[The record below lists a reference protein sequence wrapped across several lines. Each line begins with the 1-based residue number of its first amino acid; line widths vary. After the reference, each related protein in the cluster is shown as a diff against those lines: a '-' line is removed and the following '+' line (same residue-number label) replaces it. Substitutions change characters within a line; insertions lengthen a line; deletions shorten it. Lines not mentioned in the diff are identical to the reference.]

1 MVLEQMAPTGELSRV
16 WIPRKTEEP
25 SSQEAPSSS
34 SRDWRRRRSTSVPFS
49 VTPYGRGAREEGDE
63 DARRRRYS
71 GSYGGKG
78 GKLLSSLL
86 QLVSLQWVSQSP
98 GLYFTV
104 RLCVLL
110 DRVE

>member
-34 SRDWRRRRSTSVPFS
+34 SRDWRRRRSTSVPLS
-49 VTPYGRGAREEGDE
+49 VTPYGRGARDEGEE

-71 GSYGGKG
+71 GGKG

-86 QLVSLQWVSQSP
+86 QLVSLQWVS
-98 GLYFTV
+98 
-104 RLCVLL
+104 
-110 DRVE
+110 